1 MYGGGGIEPD
11 HRLEG
16 PIEGFN
22 PGRFGRMLY
31 ARQVFASFAQK
42 FSAVGDTRI
51 AVDGAATASSW
62 RRTSRWMRRCSR
74 RSASTSRRKASPIDE
89 AAFAQDLAF
98 ITAMIRYEI
107 DLNLWT
113 VEDARRHL
121 IATDPQAQLAL
132 DLFAG
137 GGAAG
142 PGGPGRGRRAAT
154 TSSATP
160 GPAGAAGIMAF

>member
-1 MYGGGGIEPD
+1 MYGGGGVEPD

-22 PGRFGRMLY
+22 PGRFARQLF

-51 AVDGAATASSW
+51 AVTGKDRKFVAKDFTVDAA
-62 RRTSRWMRRCSR
+62 ML
-74 RSASTSRRKASPIDE
+74 RSFREHLEAEGVKIDE
-89 AAFAQDLAF
+89 AAFTQDLAF

-121 IATDPQAQLAL
+121 IIDRP
-132 DLFAG
+132 
-137 GGAAG
+137 AG
-142 PGGPGRGRRAAT
+142 PAGPHALRRGGTAGAGGPGAVLARQPLAPPLPAPRV
-154 TSSATP
+154 P
-160 GPAGAAGIMAF
+160 GKS